1 MAGDLE
7 PSLLEVVQDLYSPI
21 VLHMQLVL
29 GYRKNDEVQTHHWL
43 CSKFL
48 DDLFDRF
55 GLIGPARGLVELDV
69 FLHCP
74 GFGW

>member
-29 GYRKNDEVQTHHWL
+29 GYRKNDEGQNLPLAVQQV
-43 CSKFL
+43 S
-48 DDLFDRF
+48 R
-55 GLIGPARGLVELDV
+55 
-69 FLHCP
+69 
-74 GFGW
+74 